1 MGVGGSKNK
10 NDEQVPL
17 IQKQIND
24 ESEKNYYFP
33 CILKIDYDSDKIELK
48 TETDK
53 THELYIKDFLG
64 DYTHIYNCSCSNC
77 SKNNLNKLLS
87 TIVECIF
94 PIVSFINMQTSLLSV
109 VWVYSQYFNQDDMYA
124 CKE

>member
-1 MGVGGSKNK
+1 MVSSF
-10 NDEQVPL
+10 DFQCFEQTA
-17 IQKQIND
+17 
-24 ESEKNYYFP
+24 F
-33 CILKIDYDSDKIELK
+33 
-48 TETDK
+48 
-53 THELYIKDFLG
+53 KDFIRWFLRA
-64 DYTHIYNCSCSNC
+64 YRFN

-87 TIVECIF
+87 TIVECRF